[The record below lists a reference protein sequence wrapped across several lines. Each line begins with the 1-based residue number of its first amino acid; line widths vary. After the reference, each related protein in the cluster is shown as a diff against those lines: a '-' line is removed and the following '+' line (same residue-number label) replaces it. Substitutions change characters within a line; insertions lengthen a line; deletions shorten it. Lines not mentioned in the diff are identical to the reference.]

1 MGQEKSDADA
11 EILSTHLCSYSLDNS
26 WEIMVLPLTMLHPG
40 SEITH
45 FAIVTR
51 VCEPHF
57 GPDQED
63 LSVVDDHPAI
73 VDDIFVDDRPD
84 KVVSMVHRCQNQK
97 LVHAHVADNICCFR
111 RTKDLGQDFPR
122 MEDRVP
128 CATSSMPA
136 RRASTLYF
144 TFQKMIKTAIST
156 LKTGCE
162 KTTGG
167 SQIKNRTYG
176 ISSSGPTRRVAPR
189 LFAIAILSRILLR
202 LPWDLVNQL
211 PHIVV
216 SVVRTA
222 KSRAH

>member
-84 KVVSMVHRCQNQK
+84 KVVSMVH
-97 LVHAHVADNICCFR
+97 V
-111 RTKDLGQDFPR
+111 RTKSSYMP
-122 MEDRVP
+122 
-128 CATSSMPA
+128 TSQTISVASVELRILARTSHEWRTVSPA
-136 RRASTLYF
+136 RRAQCLRDGHRHC
-144 TFQKMIKTAIST
+144 IS
-156 LKTGCE
+156 
-162 KTTGG
+162 
-167 SQIKNRTYG
+167 
-176 ISSSGPTRRVAPR
+176 P
-189 LFAIAILSRILLR
+189 SR
-202 LPWDLVNQL
+202 
-211 PHIVV
+211 
-216 SVVRTA
+216 
-222 KSRAH
+222 K